1 MKQLLL
7 FISISFFTIELAA
20 QVCWASELYRDSAVG
35 VYPAPYDP
43 DTNPEGGITESA
55 CINSPYYYRLTF
67 VIPETVN
74 INGFDLSLD
83 SIVVATEG
91 AVGGLPIGLDYGCNP
106 ASCVFKPIDTLACMV
121 IEGTP
126 TIANAPGV
134 YPLTI
139 TTKIWTGLGNF
150 DVTFPTTIIP
160 GGDGTYDLVLED
172 ENSSNC
178 LIGVGTNDY
187 LTKNISVFNSP
198 NPFGSTTNIAVDSKV
213 DETLQFRVFDLLGNL
228 VHHREVEIFQGTNNI
243 EFDGTA
249 LATGIYNY
257 TLSTKT
263 AIISKKMVISR

>member
-7 FISISFFTIELAA
+7 FISISFFVVELSA
-20 QVCWASELYRDSAVG
+20 QACWPSELYRDSAVG

-55 CINSPYYYRLTF
+55 CINSPYYFVFTF

-91 AVGGLPIGLDYGCNP
+91 AIGGLPVGLDYNCNP
-106 ASCVFKPIDTLACMV
+106 ANCVFKPIDTLACMI

-126 TIANAPGV
+126 TDANTAGV

-139 TTKIWTGLGNF
+139 TTKIWTGLGDF
-150 DVTFPTTIIP
+150 EVTFPTTILP
-160 GGDGTYDLVLED
+160 GADGTYDLVLDE
-172 ENSSNC
+172 ENSGNC

-187 LTKNISVFNSP
+187 LMNNINVSNNP
-198 NPFGSTTNIAVDSKV
+198 NPFGSTTFIQIDSKV
-213 DETLQFRVFDLLGNL
+213 EENLQFRVFDLLGNL
-228 VHHREVEIFQGTNNI
+228 VHSQKVEIFQGSNTI

-249 LATGIYNY
+249 LSTGIYNY
-257 TLSTKT
+257 SLSTNK
-263 AIISKKMVISR
+263 AVLSKKMVISR